1 MGGDLRG
8 GSRSPSPS
16 PLGNSHSMTSI
27 GPGLSPSGG
36 RTKLGKDLSDDPLG
50 SSNRARSPAALGP
63 LGGSRAPSPAP
74 PPHQSM
80 TSIGPG
86 FDGRGRSPSP
96 APPPLNRPGSAHSGG
111 QRQLTAD
118 SIGSVQKSD
127 KKHKKDKNAEDD
139 GGSSDHAKPP
149 PSPSLSKKDKK
160 DKKEKKDKK
169 DSFVDEDELGSGSY
183 NFDVPM

>member
-1 MGGDLRG
+1 MGPVPPPANPRPGSASRHGGGSQTLKPMKGAPAELGDLRG

-27 GPGLSPSGG
+27 GPGVSPAGG
-36 RTKLGKDLSDDPLG
+36 RSKLGRDMSDDALG

-63 LGGSRAPSPAP
+63 LGGSRAPSPTP
-74 PPHQSM
+74 PPHQPM

-118 SIGSVQKSD
+118 SIGPVQKS
-127 KKHKKDKNAEDD
+127 
-139 GGSSDHAKPP
+139 
-149 PSPSLSKKDKK
+149 

-169 DSFVDEDELGSGSY
+169 DKKHKKDKHAEDDGGSS
-183 NFDVPM
+183 DR